1 MPRQRSAP
9 FFSDAPVF
17 DRAAYA
23 RAIGRTPGDKVVSS
37 MLAQHL
43 KAGNIRRVARGVFA
57 SVPKHANAETWT
69 VDRFLQNPDAG
80 DRDCAVARHAGALCD
95 EERPAHL

>member
-17 DRAAYA
+17 DRADYA
-23 RAIGRTPGDKVVSS
+23 RAIGRAPSDKVVSS

-43 KAGNIRRVARGVFA
+43 PAIQGPIYYLAGPPAMVAAMRHVLADAEVDEDDIR
-57 SVPKHANAETWT
+57 T
-69 VDRFLQNPDAG
+69 
-80 DRDCAVARHAGALCD
+80 
-95 EERPAHL
+95 EEFSGY